1 MWLLS
6 PPVVAFQG
14 KLVHS
19 LPAPV
24 EELDATGVGAGRG
37 GQLGCDL
44 PAPCLDLFQILLSE
58 ASAPAQCPAA
68 SSLPGPRLCLDAEP
82 AWVVKAS
89 G

>member
-58 ASAPAQCPAA
+58 ASAPAQCCTEEQ
-68 SSLPGPRLCLDAEP
+68 STS
-82 AWVVKAS
+82 
-89 G
+89 